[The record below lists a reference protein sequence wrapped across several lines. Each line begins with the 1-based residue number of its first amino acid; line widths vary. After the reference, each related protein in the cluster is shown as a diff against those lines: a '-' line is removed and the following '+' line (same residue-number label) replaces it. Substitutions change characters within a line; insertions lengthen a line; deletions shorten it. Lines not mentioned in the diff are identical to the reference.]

1 MNEFL
6 TVGRIVKPQG
16 VRGEVKIA
24 PFTDDSNRFY
34 DLKEVFIDDKTFKI
48 LSARISGDAVFLML
62 SGIYDRNAAELLRN
76 KDLKVRRSDEPRL
89 KENTFYIVD
98 VLGCALYAGDKKI
111 GEIIDV
117 FKSRTDVFTV
127 RCDDGRILRF
137 PFLKDLLMSADT
149 ENKKIVVSE
158 KRLEEVG
165 CYED

>member
-6 TVGRIVKPQG
+6 KIGRIVKPQG
-16 VRGEVKIA
+16 IRGEVKVA
-24 PFTDDSNRFY
+24 PFTDDSDRFY
-34 DLKEVFIDDKTFKI
+34 DLKEVYIDNKVYKI

-62 SGIYDRNAAELLRN
+62 SGVFDRDCAELLRN
-76 KDLKVRRSDEPRL
+76 KELKVRRSDQPQL

-98 VLGCALYAGDKKI
+98 VLGCELYVGEKKA
-111 GEIIDV
+111 GEIVDV

-127 RCDDGRILRF
+127 KCEDGRTLRF
-137 PFLKDLLMSADT
+137 PFLKDLLVSADI
-149 ENKKIVVSE
+149 ENKKIVVNE